1 MHAHGRQERPA
12 GVQGRR
18 QERAPTARPHLLAV
32 PAVLP
37 ALTAV
42 IADNDAL
49 AVAAPWLVA
58 AAGSAAAAAGIIAR
72 IMAAPAVEQ
81 LLDRL
86 GIGLPD
92 TGGGT
97 E

>member
-1 MHAHGRQERPA
+1 MSDKTK
-12 GVQGRR
+12 
-18 QERAPTARPHLLAV
+18 RAIRTAIQTLLAIA
-32 PAVLP
+32 AVLP
-37 ALTAV
+37 ALAAV

-58 AAGSAAAAAGIIAR
+58 AVGSAAAAAGIVAH
-72 IMAAPAVEQ
+72 IMATPAVEQ